1 MKFDLLDYEA
11 IVSYNPKRHYPF
23 EVNLVNTKEGKEVF
37 YGCCV
42 TVDQLCFVIHRE
54 MLFHDWHHL
63 NPMQTLHAIERMRDG
78 LDLYLDKIGEY
89 GEK

>member
-23 EVNLVNTKEGKEVF
+23 EVNLVNPKEGKEVF
-37 YGCCV
+37 YGYCV
-42 TVDQLCFVIHRE
+42 TVDQLCFVVHRE
-54 MLFHDWHHL
+54 MLFHDWHFH

-78 LDLYLDKIGEY
+78 LDLWMDNIGE
-89 GEK
+89 